1 MLRQGPNRTGAQ
13 VIVVIMRNENG
24 VEGWKIA

>member
-13 VIVVIMRNENG
+13 VIVMIMRNEDG
-24 VEGWKIA
+24 VEERKIA